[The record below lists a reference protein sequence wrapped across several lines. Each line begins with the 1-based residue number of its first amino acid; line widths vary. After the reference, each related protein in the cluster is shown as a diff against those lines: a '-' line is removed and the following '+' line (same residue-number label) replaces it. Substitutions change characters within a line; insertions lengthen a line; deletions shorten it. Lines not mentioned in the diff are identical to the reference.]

1 MPHYLIQA
9 SYTSE
14 AWESLVK
21 KPEDRKEAIRPVV
34 EKLGGKI
41 VNSWFAFGEHD
52 IVAILEMPDNLSAA
66 ALSLAQMAGGA
77 LRSVKTTPLLEVAEG
92 LESMKRAAKAGYRPP
107 GK

>member
-9 SYTSE
+9 GYTSE
-14 AWESLVK
+14 GWKALLK

-41 VNSWFAFGEHD
+41 VNSWYAFGEHD
-52 IVAILEMPDNLSAA
+52 IVAIVEMPDNVSAA
-66 ALSLAQMAGGA
+66 ALALAETAGGA
-77 LRSVKTTPLLEVAEG
+77 LRSVKTTPLLELAEG
-92 LESMKRAAKAGYRPP
+92 IEAMKRAATSGYRPP